1 MTEVINNNMPA
12 LYAALAKAQG
22 QFQPIEK
29 NREVQIQMYDKQT
42 RAPKGS
48 YKFRYADLQEVLAKT
63 RPALA
68 ANGLALVQTIEPT
81 STGQALVCKLVHAE
95 GGSIIS
101 QVPMASARDLGD
113 PKAFGAAIS
122 YLRRY
127 LVTAMLGVAA
137 DDDLDED
144 GQEAGALDGG
154 NAQAG
159 KGAVQMP
166 QRRAAVQ
173 QQPRE
178 DQARTVQPINS
189 AALATS
195 GEFAYLEKKI
205 AAAGIDWA
213 RAHEMAGIEF
223 VPDTQLTKAAFAAI
237 KAVL

>member
-1 MTEVINNNMPA
+1 MTEATNNRPA

-29 NREVQIQMYDKQT
+29 NREVRIQMKSG
-42 RAPKGS
+42 GS
-48 YKFRYADLQEVLAKT
+48 YNFRYADLQEVLAKT

-68 ANGLALVQTIEPT
+68 ANGLALVQTIEQAD
-81 STGQALVCKLVHAE
+81 TGIKLVCALVHAE
-95 GGSIIS
+95 GGIITS

-127 LVTAMLGVAA
+127 LVTAILGVAA

-144 GQEAGALDGG
+144 GQEAGAFAGT
-154 NAQAG
+154 QAAPTG
-159 KGAVQMP
+159 KAAVQMP
-166 QRRAAVQ
+166 QRRTANQ
-173 QQPRE
+173 EQPRA
-178 DQARTVQPINS
+178 DQARTVQPIEN
-189 AALATS
+189 AALATA

-205 AAAGIDWA
+205 ATAGIDWA
-213 RAHEMAGIEF
+213 RAHELAGIEF

>member
-1 MTEVINNNMPA
+1 MTEAINNNMPA

-29 NREVQIQMYDKQT
+29 NREVRIQMKTGGAYN
-42 RAPKGS
+42 
-48 YKFRYADLQEVLAKT
+48 FRYADLQEVLAKT
-63 RPALA
+63 RQALA

-144 GQEAGALDGG
+144 GQEAGALDGQ
-154 NAQAG
+154 AQAG

-166 QRRAAVQ
+166 QRRAAGQ

-178 DQARTVQPINS
+178 DQARTMQPIDNS
-189 AALATS
+189 GFATA

-213 RAHEMAGIEF
+213 RAHELAGIEF